1 MKVSDD
7 LNKETFNNVVVKA
20 ELNTTL
26 EAMYNHF
33 QNTVKKAQRFFLA
46 KQRAVDVQ
54 SIHGV
59 VMKCDVQL
67 CGDDEHVNVW
77 PHSDGIKREGIPLNR
92 GTLALSLTTF
102 VLPTTIL
109 FWNFCCSGLSINCI
123 CYLPR
128 YVTKMRL
135 LGVIHTSVS

>member
-1 MKVSDD
+1 MKVSED
-7 LNKETFNNVVVKA
+7 LNKETFNNVVFQA
-20 ELNTTL
+20 ELHTTL

-33 QNTVKKAQRFFLA
+33 HNTVKKAQRFFLA

-54 SIHGV
+54 SMNGV

-77 PHSDGIKREGIPLNR
+77 PHSDRIKSERIPLNR

-102 VLPTTIL
+102 YILVLPTTSL
-109 FWNFCCSGLSINCI
+109 F
-123 CYLPR
+123 
-128 YVTKMRL
+128 
-135 LGVIHTSVS
+135 